1 MRRALVVSALLSVL
15 GASPVLAVEGMWQP
29 AQLAELS
36 ATLKA
41 KGFQLDPASLGDLDS
56 YPMGAVV
63 SLGGCSASFV
73 SPKGLIVTN
82 HHCAYGALQYNST
95 AEDNLIVDGFLAK
108 SLAEELPG
116 SPGMRVYVTEQITDV
131 TDKVNAGIKPWMTG
145 GERYDAIERAEK
157 SLVAGCETE
166 GYRCSV
172 RTFYGGI
179 SYQLIKQMEIQDVRL
194 VYAPPESIGK
204 FGGDVDNWMW
214 PRHTGDFSFLRAY
227 VAPNGHSA
235 PYSKDNVP
243 YQPDQVLK
251 VNPEGLEAGDFVMVV
266 GYPGYTNRYSLA
278 MQVEN
283 AVSWRYPKSIQ
294 RREDM
299 IAIID
304 AAAAKDPAA
313 GVAYASTKASLNNYL
328 KNFRGQ
334 MEGINRSNTI
344 AAKKALE
351 AELAAWL
358 KEQGGAENLA
368 LLADIDKLRDLTA
381 EGMEHRQRDFALGL
395 VGNTDVLS
403 SAVELVHMAK
413 ARAKPDAERDPW
425 YQERNW
431 SRHKAGLE
439 RMQRRFVPAVDQQFL
454 VYALERYVKLPESE
468 RLSSLDNWLD
478 GAASHEELVER
489 VAELF
494 AETKLTQTEDRLHWF
509 ASDLAAI
516 QASDDSM
523 LQLALALQPQLQALD
538 DQEEARYGEWSK
550 LKPRQMQA
558 MIAWKASRGQP
569 VYPDANGTLRVTF
582 GTVQGYS
589 PADAVWYEPF
599 TTARGVVE
607 KHTGQVPF
615 NVPEAE
621 LEAIK
626 AGDFDG
632 YASEK
637 IGGLPVDF
645 LADLDITGGN
655 SGSPAMDAKGRLV
668 GLAFDGN
675 WESISGSWLFNPKLN
690 RSIQVDVRYMLWVMH
705 HLDHADNLIREMG
718 LEVPSSESSDSD

>member
-1 MRRALVVSALLSVL
+1 MRILLSLAIAALFVT
-15 GASPVLAVEGMWQP
+15 ADAHAVEGMWQP
-29 AQLAELS
+29 AQLPSIAKQLQ
-36 ATLKA
+36 A
-41 KGFQLDPASLGDLDS
+41 KGLKIKPETLSDLTA
-56 YPMGAVV
+56 YPMGAIV
-63 SLGGCSASFV
+63 SLGGCTASFV
-73 SPKGLIVTN
+73 SAEGLIVTN
-82 HHCAYGALQYNST
+82 HHCGYGSLQYNST
-95 AEDNLIVDGFLAK
+95 SDNNLIVKGFLAK
-108 SLAEELPG
+108 TKADELPG
-116 SPGMRVYVTEQITDV
+116 SPGSRVYVTESIQDV
-131 TDKVNAGIKPWMTG
+131 TDKVEANLHEWLTG
-145 GERYDAIERAEK
+145 EERYKAIDKARK
-157 SLVAGCETE
+157 TLVKQCESE
-166 GYRCSV
+166 DGYHCRV
-172 RTFYGGI
+172 ATFYGGL
-179 SYQLIKQMEIQDVRL
+179 SYQLIKQLEIRDVRM

-204 FGGDVDNWMW
+204 FGGDIDNWMW

-368 LLADIDKLRDLTA
+368 LLADIDKLRELTA

-478 GAASHEELVER
+478 GAVSHEELVER

-599 TTARGVVE
+599 TTARGVVA

-615 NVPEAE
+615 NVPQAE